1 MAMNRCHRVCCSSHG
16 YLTAVEDTLL
26 PWALAD
32 VDLGDNL
39 LVLIDRAPHYTAV
52 EITKR

>member
-1 MAMNRCHRVCCSSHG
+1 MAMNLCHRVFCSSHR
-16 YLTAVEDTLL
+16 YFKAVEDTLL

-39 LVLIDRAPHYTAV
+39 L
-52 EITKR
+52 EIGCATKAG